1 VLQNPLI
8 DIAIGLTLMYLVL
21 SLVCTIVNE
30 FIATKLK
37 LRSKSLAA
45 GLQELLDDP
54 IVRNAF
60 YDHGMISGTSKA
72 LEMCGQVSLMGA
84 VPASPATTVTA
95 APNVTQAAGPAAAA
109 GAPATPTLPAAPTA
123 ETQPGQHPS
132 YLSSETFVL
141 ALVGCLTGTRVAAG
155 AQVPTFAETQ
165 AVIEK
170 LAPSKIKS
178 ALVASLIVAE
188 GDFEKFRKSLTTWF
202 DDSMERLSGAYKR
215 HLKLISIV
223 VGFAVALAIN
233 ADTFAVGYALWSNP
247 ALRGQMV
254 AVADKTVHDG
264 LTDAAKSRTSEAD
277 SQTPTFSD
285 VSSAVKKANTT
296 LRPMLPLGWSVEQ
309 WLEQGETSS
318 AKPAAPRSQRL
329 IVGSALLKVAGLFVT
344 ALALSLGAPFWFD
357 VLSKVV
363 NIRGAGVRPERSDRV
378 RK

>member
-30 FIATKLK
+30 FIATKFK

-54 IVRNAF
+54 VVRNAF

-84 VPASPATTVTA
+84 APASPATTVTA
-95 APNVTQAAGPAAAA
+95 APNVTQAAGLAAAT
-109 GAPATPTLPAAPTA
+109 GAPATPTLPAASTA

-155 AQVPTFAETQ
+155 GQVPTFAETQ
-165 AVIEK
+165 AVIQD
-170 LAPSKIKS
+170 LPPSKIKS
-178 ALVASLIVAE
+178 ALIASLILAE

-215 HLKLISIV
+215 HLKLISIL
-223 VGFAVALAIN
+223 VGFGVAVALN

-247 ALRGQMV
+247 ALRSQMV
-254 AVADKTVHDG
+254 SVADKTVQDG
-264 LTDAAKSRTSEAD
+264 LAKASQARTSQTR
-277 SQTPTFSD
+277 SQGP
-285 VSSAVKKANTT
+285 NI
-296 LRPMLPLGWSVEQ
+296 LGCGVRRDGR
-309 WLEQGETSS
+309 EQGL
-318 AKPAAPRSQRL
+318 AAHAAPGMVGRTVARTGRDRPGEASCSGVAAPDRRFRSSEGRGPL
-329 IVGSALLKVAGLFVT
+329 RHRSGPV
-344 ALALSLGAPFWFD
+344 PRRP
-357 VLSKVV
+357 VL
-363 NIRGAGVRPERSDRV
+363 VRRTVEGG
-378 RK
+378 

>member
-1 VLQNPLI
+1 MLQNPLI

-54 IVRNAF
+54 GVRNAF
-60 YDHGMISGTSKA
+60 YDHGMISGTNKA

-84 VPASPATTVTA
+84 APASPAANVTA

-109 GAPATPTLPAAPTA
+109 GAPAAPTLPAAPTA
-123 ETQPGQHPS
+123 ATQPGQHPS

-141 ALVGCLTGTRVAAG
+141 ALVGCLTGTRVAKG

-165 AVIEK
+165 AVIQD
-170 LAPSKIKS
+170 LPPSKIKS
-178 ALVASLIVAE
+178 ALIASLILAE

-223 VGFAVALAIN
+223 VGFAVAVALN

-247 ALRGQMV
+247 ALRSQMV
-254 AVADKTVHDG
+254 SVADKTVQDG
-264 LTDAAKSRTSEAD
+264 LAKASQARTSQTT
-277 SQTPTFSD
+277 SQAPTFSD
-285 VSSAVKKANTT
+285 VASAVKDANKA

-309 WLEQGETSS
+309 WLDQGETSP
-318 AKPAAPRSQRL
+318 AKPAAPGPQRL
-329 IVGSALLKVAGLFVT
+329 IVASVLLKVAGLFVT